1 MTNGQLNLYSRSCIV
16 LCHKKV
22 KISNKL
28 YKSQNL
34 EKKVFLSMRER
45 PTDQVNF
52 MLDTCW
58 YRASSDKVAFA
69 TNYLVK

>member
-52 MLDTCW
+52 MLDTC
-58 YRASSDKVAFA
+58 
-69 TNYLVK
+69 